1 MKSSQIALTVLLT
14 LGVTSTLGCKKKSSD
29 SGSKPNETTLDYSK
43 EVAALETKLKFVE
56 GLKGALPP
64 PTTKDGATVDPKLT
78 FANWWVHDTDL
89 GNVEAAPGEGL
100 HVKDVNVIRECAKEA
115 RHPDFGKHSLD
126 KLSRCERTRYALV
139 VRTFARVAPKV
150 TSEAKSLENGKF
162 AKGTANGDVLV
173 YDLQEKKQ
181 VGAYRWKAENG
192 ATVLDGKINGD
203 LDKNILY
210 AIEDGG
216 RKFLK

>member
-126 KLSRCERTRYALV
+126 KLGSCGRTRYALV
-139 VRTFARVAPKV
+139 VRTLARVDPKV
-150 TSEAKSLENGKF
+150 TSQAQGMENGKF
-162 AKGTANGDVLV
+162 TKGTATGDVLV

-181 VGAYRWKAENG
+181 VGGYRWKAEND
-192 ATVLDGKINGD
+192 ATVTGGKLIAD
-203 LDKNILY
+203 FEENILE
-210 AIEDGG
+210 AIAAES
-216 RKFLK
+216 RKFFK